1 MVVGRLYV
9 QLAVLC
15 HRDLMVCLYITF
27 VKLKKKKRKKRFLS
41 FLLCFKIYLSLVR
54 HQESR
59 GKVLKCAFTYDRD

>member
-15 HRDLMVCLYITF
+15 HWDLRVCLYIIF
-27 VKLKKKKRKKRFLS
+27 VKVKKKRKKVES
-41 FLLCFKIYLSLVR
+41 FLFCFKIYLSLVW

-59 GKVLKCAFTYDRD
+59 GTVLKGAFTYDRV